1 MGPTSSIS
9 ASVTAGDTDGYH
21 LVPAKERSNGGLK
34 LIGIRSLNYVTNHVI
49 AHIPSFTLRHF
60 WYRRVMGIQLGD
72 GAMVHLDC
80 YIWFF
85 GRGGI
90 RRGGVRIGQ
99 NTHINRSCVLDVRGG
114 LVIGDNVSV
123 SADVTILTIAGLTT
137 SRSVGEAKPVV
148 IEDNSWIGIRAIVM
162 PGVTI
167 GRGAVVGAGSVVVG
181 NVPPLAI
188 VFGSPAR
195 PVGWRPAEEAEYTLS
210 GTAPLFE

>member
-1 MGPTSSIS
+1 MGSTSSIS
-9 ASVTAGDTDGYH
+9 ASVTAGEADGYE
-21 LVPAKERSNGGLK
+21 LVLAKERSQGGLK
-34 LIGIRSLNYVTNHVI
+34 LIGIRSLNYVTNHLI

-72 GAMVHLDC
+72 GAMVHLNC
-80 YIWFF
+80 YIWFY
-85 GRGGI
+85 GRAGI
-90 RRGGVRIGQ
+90 RRDGVRIGQ
-99 NTHINRSCVLDVRGG
+99 NTHINHSCVLDVRGG

-123 SADVTILTIAGLTT
+123 SANVTILTIAGLST
-137 SRSVGEAKPVV
+137 SRNVGEAKPVV

-195 PVGWRPAEEAEYTLS
+195 PVGWRPAEEAEYTLNS
-210 GTAPLFE
+210 TRPLFE

>member
-9 ASVTAGDTDGYH
+9 ASVAADENHGYE

-34 LIGIRSLNYVTNHVI
+34 LIGIRSLNYVTNHLI
-49 AHIPSFTLRHF
+49 GHIPSFTLRHF
-60 WYRRVMGIQLGD
+60 WYRQVMGIQLGD

-80 YIWFF
+80 YLWFF
-85 GRGGI
+85 GPGGI

-123 SADVTILTIAGLTT
+123 SADVTILTISGLTT

-195 PVGWRPAEEAEYTLS
+195 PVGWRPAEEAEYTLKS
-210 GTAPLFE
+210 TPPLFE